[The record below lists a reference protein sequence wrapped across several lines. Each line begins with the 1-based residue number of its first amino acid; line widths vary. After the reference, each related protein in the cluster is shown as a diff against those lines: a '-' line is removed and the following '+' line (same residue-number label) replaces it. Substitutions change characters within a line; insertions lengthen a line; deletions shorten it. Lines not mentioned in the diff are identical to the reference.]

1 MKVRY
6 SGHALRG
13 NCEAAGLEIS
23 DEGSITLV
31 ERGEPLPSSGLCLL
45 FDGDCLSQALQFL
58 KQGRKNEQSPSS
70 DFIPCRDDE
79 RIVLIKSADIEF
91 VSADGDS
98 VVCNLRDG
106 RTLDV
111 KKKLYELESVLFDRG
126 FFRVNKSALVN
137 VLEIKDISPWF
148 GGRLLLRL
156 KNGRDEI
163 EVSRKYVADFKEY
176 LGV

>member
-1 MKVRY
+1 MKVCY
-6 SGHALRG
+6 SGHAMRAD
-13 NCEAAGLEIS
+13 CEAAGLEIS

-31 ERGEPLPSSGLCLL
+31 ERGESLPDSGLCLL
-45 FDGDCLSQALQFL
+45 FDEDCLPQLLQFL
-58 KQGRKNEQSPSS
+58 KRSQKNEPSPSS

-79 RIVLIKSADIEF
+79 RIVLIKSAEIEF

-98 VVCNLRDG
+98 VACNLRDG
-106 RTLDV
+106 RTLEV
-111 KKKLYELESVLFDRG
+111 KKKLYELESVLFERG
-126 FFRVNKSALVN
+126 FFRVNKSTLVN